1 MKIIFGILGNETN
14 TFSSDIGTFERWAPN
29 GWTTGPEV
37 ISRYRGSPEYAGGMI
52 QAAEEEGVELI
63 PTVALHSAGPLIT
76 KKALDY
82 AMGTMCDMMAANLE
96 GTDGIC
102 LGLHGAGAAEGADD
116 LEAYTL
122 QKVREVVGDKM
133 PITVSLDLH
142 GNISEDMV
150 RLSNGLFGIKQYPHI
165 DMAEAGYLAMK
176 TLIRIIRG
184 ESNPETALVH
194 IPMFTNCCNACTF
207 NEPMKPFTEHVAQ
220 YAKEHGLIDATYFHG
235 FPYADVACAGASVVV
250 VAEKGQGAQKAAEEL
265 AHWVWDH
272 RHALDV
278 ECLSPAQALDR
289 ALEELKKPGDGYVVI
304 NEASDNPGGGC
315 PCDGTWMLQEL
326 LRRDQPKS
334 IVGFIFDPEMAAK
347 AHAAGVGGK
356 VSGKLGGK
364 TDKIHGD
371 PVEVVDAE
379 VCALSDGKATYV
391 TPMQKGQP
399 INYGKTARLR
409 IGQVEVVVTSIL
421 AGQTLDDRVFLV
433 TGADINDY
441 DIVSIKSTTHFR
453 AFFQPRAKAIVTTNP
468 PGIHTADY
476 SLLTYH
482 KIQRP
487 IYPLDPDTTF

>member
-52 QAAEEEGVELI
+52 QAAEEEGVELV

-76 KKALDY
+76 KEALDF
-82 AMGTMCDMMAANLE
+82 AMGTMCDMIAANLE
-96 GTDGIC
+96 GTDGVC

-122 QKVREVVGDKM
+122 QKVREVVGNDM

-176 TLIRIIRG
+176 TLIGIIRG
-184 ESNPETALVH
+184 QCHPETALVH

-207 NEPMKPFTEHVAQ
+207 HDPMKAFTDHVAQ

-235 FPYADVACAGASVVV
+235 FPYCDVACAGASIVV

-289 ALEELKKPGDGYVVI
+289 ALDELKKPGEGYVVI

-326 LRRDQPKS
+326 LRRDQPRS

-356 VSGKLGGK
+356 VAGKPGGK
-364 TDKIHGD
+364 TDNIHGA
-371 PVEVVDAE
+371 PVDVVDAE

-399 INYGKTARLR
+399 ICYGKTARLR
-409 IGQVEVVVTSIL
+409 IGQVEVIVTSIL

-433 TGADINDY
+433 IGADINDY
-441 DIVSIKSTTHFR
+441 DIVCIKSTTHFR

>member
-52 QAAEEEGVELI
+52 QAAEEEGVELV

-76 KKALDY
+76 KEALDF
-82 AMGTMCDMMAANLE
+82 AMGTMCDMIAANLE
-96 GTDGIC
+96 GTDGVC

-122 QKVREVVGDKM
+122 QKVREVVGNDM

-176 TLIRIIRG
+176 TLLGIIRG
-184 ESNPETALVH
+184 QCHPETALVH

-207 NEPMKPFTEHVAQ
+207 HDPMKAFTDHVAQ

-235 FPYADVACAGASVVV
+235 FPYCDVACAGASIVV

-289 ALEELKKPGDGYVVI
+289 ALDELKKPGEGYVVI

-326 LRRDQPKS
+326 LRRDQPRS

-356 VSGKLGGK
+356 V
-364 TDKIHGD
+364 
-371 PVEVVDAE
+371 
-379 VCALSDGKATYV
+379 
-391 TPMQKGQP
+391 
-399 INYGKTARLR
+399 
-409 IGQVEVVVTSIL
+409 
-421 AGQTLDDRVFLV
+421 
-433 TGADINDY
+433 
-441 DIVSIKSTTHFR
+441 
-453 AFFQPRAKAIVTTNP
+453 
-468 PGIHTADY
+468 
-476 SLLTYH
+476 
-482 KIQRP
+482 
-487 IYPLDPDTTF
+487 

>member
-52 QAAEEEGVELI
+52 QAAEEDGVELV

-76 KKALDY
+76 KEALDF
-82 AMGTMCDMMAANLE
+82 AMGTMCDMIAANLE
-96 GTDGIC
+96 GADGVC

-122 QKVREVVGDKM
+122 QKVREVVGNDM

-176 TLIRIIRG
+176 TLIGIIRG
-184 ESNPETALVH
+184 QCHPETALVH

-207 NEPMKPFTEHVAQ
+207 HDPMKAFTDHVAQ

-235 FPYADVACAGASVVV
+235 FPYCDVACAGASIVV

-289 ALEELKKPGDGYVVI
+289 ALDELKKPGEGYVVI

-326 LRRDQPKS
+326 LRRDQPGS

-364 TDKIHGD
+364 TDNIHGA
-371 PVEVVDAE
+371 PVDVVDAE

-399 INYGKTARLR
+399 ICYGKTARLR
-409 IGQVEVVVTSIL
+409 IGQVEVIVTSIL

-441 DIVSIKSTTHFR
+441 DIVCIKSTTHFR

>member
-1 MKIIFGILGNETN
+1 
-14 TFSSDIGTFERWAPN
+14 
-29 GWTTGPEV
+29 
-37 ISRYRGSPEYAGGMI
+37 
-52 QAAEEEGVELI
+52 
-63 PTVALHSAGPLIT
+63 
-76 KKALDY
+76 
-82 AMGTMCDMMAANLE
+82 
-96 GTDGIC
+96 
-102 LGLHGAGAAEGADD
+102 
-116 LEAYTL
+116 
-122 QKVREVVGDKM
+122 
-133 PITVSLDLH
+133 
-142 GNISEDMV
+142 
-150 RLSNGLFGIKQYPHI
+150 
-165 DMAEAGYLAMK
+165 AMK
-176 TLIRIIRG
+176 TLLGIIRG
-184 ESNPETALVH
+184 QCHPETALVH

-207 NEPMKPFTEHVAQ
+207 HDPMKAFTDHVAQ

-235 FPYADVACAGASVVV
+235 FPYCDVACAGASIVV

-289 ALEELKKPGDGYVVI
+289 ALDELKKPGEGYVVI

-326 LRRDQPKS
+326 LRRDQPRS

-364 TDKIHGD
+364 TDNIHGA
-371 PVEVVDAE
+371 PVDVVDAE

-399 INYGKTARLR
+399 ICYGKTARLR
-409 IGQVEVVVTSIL
+409 IGQVEVIVTSIL

-441 DIVSIKSTTHFR
+441 DIVCIKSTTHFR

>member
-1 MKIIFGILGNETN
+1 MKIIFGILGNEAN

-52 QAAEEEGVELI
+52 QAAEEEGVELV

-76 KKALDY
+76 KEALDF
-82 AMGTMCDMMAANLE
+82 AMGTMCDMIAANLE
-96 GTDGIC
+96 GTDGVC

-122 QKVREVVGDKM
+122 QKVREVVGNDM

-176 TLIRIIRG
+176 TLIGIIRG
-184 ESNPETALVH
+184 QCHPETALVH

-207 NEPMKPFTEHVAQ
+207 HDPMKAFTDHVAQ

-235 FPYADVACAGASVVV
+235 FPYCDVACAGASIVV

-289 ALEELKKPGDGYVVI
+289 AQEEHKKQGEGYVVI

-326 LRRDQPKS
+326 LRRDQPRS

-364 TDKIHGD
+364 TDNIHGA
-371 PVEVVDAE
+371 PVDVVDAE

-399 INYGKTARLR
+399 ICYGKTARLR
-409 IGQVEVVVTSIL
+409 IGQVEVIVTSIL

-441 DIVSIKSTTHFR
+441 DIVCIKSTTHFR